1 MALCTV
7 AGIGG
12 GGIANSMLIYFFKFE
27 TKPAVAISSFS
38 ILVCTTMRFFYN
50 FKTRHPEKPNMNV
63 LDYGLASIMMPTT
76 LAGSQ
81 IGGYVLKAFPSIY
94 IQALLTLLLAFLT
107 FQTTKKGLQLH
118 RKELAEKER
127 AKSVG
132 AGEHDDVN
140 QDGTGH
146 GGKSVTSSQNSA
158 KSINEL
164 DQTDEIEPLKMS
176 QTDDRPE
183 ESVVLKTLVIGGKTF
198 MIGDKSQSQVGNR
211 LAQA

>member
-107 FQTTKKGLQLH
+107 YQTTKKGLQLH
-118 RKELAEKER
+118 RKEIAEKER

-132 AGEHDDVN
+132 AGEHDDAN
-140 QDGTGH
+140 EDGSGH
-146 GGKSVTSSQNSA
+146 PGAKSVHSSVNSA
-158 KSINEL
+158 ASINVL
-164 DQTDEIEPLKMS
+164 DQTDEIEPFKFS
-176 QTDDRPE
+176 QSDDKAE
-183 ESVVLKTLVIGGKTF
+183 ESMVVKTVVIGGKTF
-198 MIGDKSQSQVGNR
+198 MIGDKSQSQVGDG
-211 LAQA
+211 